1 MSYSGL
7 VTAEEA
13 AAEPG
18 TKGSSRL
25 VGCPAEAKCS
35 AALAAESASKS
46 MRVKTRQAPVGPM
59 YFTIAT
65 TAVTVI
71 AVVITVAVAQQ
82 PLTAVV
88 AFTPPRYA

>member
-1 MSYSGL
+1 
-7 VTAEEA
+7 
-13 AAEPG
+13 
-18 TKGSSRL
+18 
-25 VGCPAEAKCS
+25 
-35 AALAAESASKS
+35 

-65 TAVTVI
+65 TAVTII

>member
-1 MSYSGL
+1 M
-7 VTAEEA
+7 
-13 AAEPG
+13 PG
-18 TKGSSRL
+18 TKGSSHL

-59 YFTIAT
+59 YFTIAIA
-65 TAVTVI
+65 TAATVI

>member
-1 MSYSGL
+1 
-7 VTAEEA
+7 
-13 AAEPG
+13 
-18 TKGSSRL
+18 
-25 VGCPAEAKCS
+25 
-35 AALAAESASKS
+35 

-65 TAVTVI
+65 TATVTVI

-88 AFTPPRYA
+88 AFKPPRYA